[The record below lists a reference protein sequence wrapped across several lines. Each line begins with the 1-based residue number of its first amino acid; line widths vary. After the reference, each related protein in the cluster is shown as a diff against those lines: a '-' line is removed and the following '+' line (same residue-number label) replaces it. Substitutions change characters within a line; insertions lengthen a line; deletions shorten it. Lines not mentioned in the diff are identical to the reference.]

1 MFSLKNDTW
10 NLLALIR
17 EKKTNIFLFNPQL
30 SRVLFLDKQIP
41 QQMFT
46 NSIDML
52 LQCVIHNKH
61 YKFIPVT
68 LPMIKFHA

>member
-1 MFSLKNDTW
+1 MFSFKNDTW
-10 NLLALIR
+10 NLLSLNQR
-17 EKKTNIFLFNPQL
+17 KKKTNIFLFNPQL

-52 LQCVIHNKH
+52 LQCFLEK
-61 YKFIPVT
+61 
-68 LPMIKFHA
+68 